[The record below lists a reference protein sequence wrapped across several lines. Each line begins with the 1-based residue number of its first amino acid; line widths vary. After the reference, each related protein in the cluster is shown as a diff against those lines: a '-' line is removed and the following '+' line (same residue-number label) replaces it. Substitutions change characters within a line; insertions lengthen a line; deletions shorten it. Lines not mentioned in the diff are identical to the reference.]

1 MKSSL
6 SGSWVSVESC
16 HFRLE
21 QARTFRESGFA
32 LRGQVKRAGSLGAC
46 KGNIGRA
53 PVSGF
58 AHDIE
63 GMLDSEPLG
72 LVHGHCVSVIEF
84 VVVAETP
91 ADFGTRAIQAGMH
104 DRFILCV
111 ISAQAR
117 DPRYR

>member
-1 MKSSL
+1 MERSL
-6 SGSWVSVESC
+6 FRSWVSIESC
-16 HFRLE
+16 LFRFE
-21 QARTFRESGFA
+21 QTRAVRKSGFA

-46 KGNIGRA
+46 KGDIGRA
-53 PVSGF
+53 SVSGF

-91 ADFGTRAIQAGMH
+91 ADYGT
-104 DRFILCV
+104 
-111 ISAQAR
+111 
-117 DPRYR
+117 